1 MNVGARVLY
10 QAIAP
15 HYARIRDQLAADI
28 ACGRFLA
35 GEKLPPERD
44 LAARFGCTRVTL
56 RQALQQLETEGLI
69 YRENRIG
76 WFLCPPRIHYD
87 PTRLVSFM
95 DYVRLQGRELLTE
108 CLSAERRRAG
118 SWLAARMNLA
128 SADEPVFQLHR
139 RRLIDGRPVLVE
151 INTLLARWCPDLLDA
166 RLDCSLT
173 TLLRERFGKVQ
184 TRCSLSLRLG
194 TVNEEQ
200 AELLQLGAGASNLVL
215 ERLNYAENDLLV
227 ELDQEFWRPDAVT
240 VAVEAQYPS

>member
-10 QAIAP
+10 QAIVP

-95 DYVRLQGRELLTE
+95 DYVRLQGREPLTE
-108 CLSAERRRAG
+108 CLSAERRLLVGGAE
-118 SWLAARMNLA
+118 NLA

>member
-10 QAIAP
+10 QAIVP

-95 DYVRLQGRELLTE
+95 DYVRLQGREPLTE
-108 CLSAERRRAG
+108 CLSAERRLLVGGAE
-118 SWLAARMNLA
+118 NLA

-215 ERLNYAENDLLV
+215 ERLNYAEDDLLV
-227 ELDQEFWRPDAVT
+227 EFDQEFWRPDAVT